1 MEFIMNRHEQWR
13 KWYENEKKQPY
24 FQAIYQQ
31 ALEMDS
37 HTLLSPDPAYWLRAF
52 EFDDFTKIHTVIVGN
67 RPHKHA
73 YAADGYAFSSIDE
86 TDREM
91 GLLYRKLYKELGVSY
106 NQDDNSK
113 ERWAKQGILPMTIE
127 LTTISG
133 ANLDMQRLWYPF
145 TKRIL
150 RYFIDDIQLRAFLF
164 LDRFTP
170 NMPELFVDKPNK
182 EHLYLNRELWSTD
195 FQNKP
200 VFTPINDF
208 IESNYSC
215 KIDWQ

>member
-1 MEFIMNRHEQWR
+1 MNRHEQWR

-37 HTLLSPDPAYWLRAF
+37 HTLLSPDPVYWLRAF

-91 GLLYRKLYKELGVSY
+91 GLLYRKLYKES
-106 NQDDNSK
+106 
-113 ERWAKQGILPMTIE
+113 
-127 LTTISG
+127 SG
-133 ANLDMQRLWYPF
+133 F
-145 TKRIL
+145 
-150 RYFIDDIQLRAFLF
+150 
-164 LDRFTP
+164 
-170 NMPELFVDKPNK
+170 
-182 EHLYLNRELWSTD
+182 S
-195 FQNKP
+195 
-200 VFTPINDF
+200 
-208 IESNYSC
+208 
-215 KIDWQ
+215 